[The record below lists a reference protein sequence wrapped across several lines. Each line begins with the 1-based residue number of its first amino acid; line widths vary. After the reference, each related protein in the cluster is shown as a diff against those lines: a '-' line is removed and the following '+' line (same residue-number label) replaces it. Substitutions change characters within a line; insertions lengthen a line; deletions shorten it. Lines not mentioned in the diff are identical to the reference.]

1 MTNLT
6 DKELTVIERI
16 GDNHGQITQRQI
28 AVHTGFSL
36 GLINI
41 ILKKLTK
48 KGYIK
53 AKQLTPK
60 KIQYILTRAG
70 MVEKAGR
77 SYNYIART
85 IRELRKIENSIVVLL
100 ENEFNQGKRNF
111 GVIGNS
117 DLLGLVKLAAVN
129 YSEIKIIE
137 LDKNN
142 FQERMAEVDIVL
154 DCQEDYHDK
163 HDFAGKGINLVE
175 YISVGF

>member
-6 DKELTVIERI
+6 DKELTVIKRI

-48 KGYIK
+48 KGYVK

-60 KIQYILTRAG
+60 KIQYILTREG

-85 IRELRKIENSIVVLL
+85 IRELRKIENSIAALL
-100 ENEFNQGKRNF
+100 EKEFNQGKRNV
-111 GVIGNS
+111 GVIGNG
-117 DLLGLVKLAAVN
+117 DLLGLVKLCAAD
-129 YSEIKIIE
+129 YTEIKIIE
-137 LDKNN
+137 LDKGSL
-142 FQERMAEVDIVL
+142 QERVGEVDIIL

-175 YISVGF
+175 YISVDY